1 MRITLRVTLDVD
13 EDEYPHWEYDE
24 FPLEYLADDVAN
36 LLNESI
42 TFQVAAIKSIKGEHL
57 I

>member
-1 MRITLRVTLDVD
+1 MRITLRVTLDVE
-13 EDEYPHWEYDE
+13 EDEYPHWEGDD

-42 TFQVAAIKSIKGEHL
+42 TFQVAAIKSSKGENL

>member
-13 EDEYPHWEYDE
+13 DDEYPHWEYDE

-42 TFQVAAIKSIKGEHL
+42 TFQVVTIKSSKGENL